1 MIICTLRTVP
11 ELFPCI
17 IWQTGQIVATE
28 NIPVKSGFGTTAQGA
43 GWDAF
48 GKRINL
54 TVDKTRNVIGKIK

>member
-1 MIICTLRTVP
+1 MYTANCSGIVSLYN
-11 ELFPCI
+11 L
-17 IWQTGQIVATE
+17 QTGNIVATE
-28 NIPVKSGFGTTAQGA
+28 NIPLVSGFGTSAQGA